1 MSIGIAERILK
12 YPSTML
18 NCSNF
23 VVSSEVCKMR
33 PPIHAQTCPAHSA
46 FSKPVWLV
54 PLWQLLQGNRLLA
67 GAKKFSHVTI
77 RAQALPVDQVRFL
90 SFSDAAFATREK
102 AHSQKGCIILPTTEG
117 IDQTGHSKVG
127 RSVWFS
133 KKNEQSGFQ
142 YFGIRN
148 VCPVGGIR
156 SSEMD
161 KDALALDSQSFCRLE
176 ETWREF

>member
-1 MSIGIAERILK
+1 
-12 YPSTML
+12 
-18 NCSNF
+18 
-23 VVSSEVCKMR
+23 
-33 PPIHAQTCPAHSA
+33 
-46 FSKPVWLV
+46 V

-67 GAKKFSHVTI
+67 GAKNFSHVTI

-133 KKNEQSGFQ
+133 KK
-142 YFGIRN
+142 
-148 VCPVGGIR
+148 
-156 SSEMD
+156 
-161 KDALALDSQSFCRLE
+161 K
-176 ETWREF
+176 